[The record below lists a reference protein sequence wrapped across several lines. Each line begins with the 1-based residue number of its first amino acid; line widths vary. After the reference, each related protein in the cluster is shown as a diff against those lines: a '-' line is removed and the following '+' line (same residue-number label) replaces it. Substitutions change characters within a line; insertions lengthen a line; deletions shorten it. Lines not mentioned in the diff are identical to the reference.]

1 MTGGSMQTIGGL
13 IGVFLLIGP
22 YIQHFIRTIENDNM
36 VLLVIGALLFPL
48 GWLHGLLIWLGV
60 L

>member
-1 MTGGSMQTIGGL
+1 MQTIGGI
-13 IGVFLLIGP
+13 IGLVLLLGP
-22 YIQHFIRTIENDNM
+22 YIQHFIRTIEDDRM
-36 VLLVIGALLFPL
+36 VLLIVGAILFPL